1 MEWLKPIRYSRK
13 CKWCQT
19 VIYLPENEVVWNA
32 TNVAICPECKNSVF
46 FTDSFGEI
54 DKGVL
59 VEYETTPRRAR

>member
-59 VEYETTPRRAR
+59 VEYETALRRAK